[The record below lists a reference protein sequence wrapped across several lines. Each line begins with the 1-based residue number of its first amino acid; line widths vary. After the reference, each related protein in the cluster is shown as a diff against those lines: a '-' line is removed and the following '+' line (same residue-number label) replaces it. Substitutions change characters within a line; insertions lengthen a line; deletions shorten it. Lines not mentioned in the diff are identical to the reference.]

1 MRLDGYHSRGRLIAF
16 GVRAARRREGS
27 GVAAELAWVAAP
39 RASPRTRDR
48 VSASDIARVLPFALG
63 VAASPVPIVGVL
75 VILLGQRGR
84 VGSVVFAA
92 AWALGNALAI
102 GIAVVFAG
110 HIKQPRAHLDLPF
123 EGAVFL
129 LLGIGLI
136 VGAWLSRRGRKLSD
150 KPSKAPD
157 WVKAVDNLSPAGGA
171 LVALSNAVTSPKN
184 LALALGCG
192 ATIRGISP
200 FFGTETGL
208 ALVYVAVASTTVV
221 APVILYFVMGKKAEA
236 TLAGWKAYVTARSAS
251 VMEVTVFVFGIALA
265 VKGLI
270 NLLG

>member
-1 MRLDGYHSRGRLIAF
+1 
-16 GVRAARRREGS
+16 
-27 GVAAELAWVAAP
+27 
-39 RASPRTRDR
+39 
-48 VSASDIARVLPFALG
+48 VSAGDVARVLPFALG

-92 AWALGNALAI
+92 SWVLGNALAI
-102 GIAVVFAG
+102 GIAIIFAG
-110 HIKQPRAHLDLPF
+110 RIKQPRAHLDLPF
-123 EGAVFL
+123 EGAIYL
-129 LLGIGLI
+129 LLGIGLV

-150 KPSKAPD
+150 KPSRAPD

-192 ATIRGISP
+192 ALIRSMSP
-200 FFGTETGL
+200 AFGTETGL
-208 ALVYVAVASTTVV
+208 GLVYVVIASVTIVGPVV
-221 APVILYFVMGKKAEA
+221 VYFVMGKKAEA
-236 TLAGWKAYVTARSAS
+236 TLAGWKSYVTERSAS
-251 VMEVTVFVFGIALA
+251 VMELTVFVFGIALA

>member
-1 MRLDGYHSRGRLIAF
+1 MNAT
-16 GVRAARRREGS
+16 E
-27 GVAAELAWVAAP
+27 
-39 RASPRTRDR
+39 
-48 VSASDIARVLPFALG
+48 IARVLPFALG

-92 AWALGNALAI
+92 AWVLGNALAI

-110 HIKQPRAHLDLPF
+110 HIRQPRAQLDLPY
-123 EGAVFL
+123 EGAIFL
-129 LLGIGLI
+129 LLGIGL
-136 VGAWLSRRGRKLSD
+136 VAGAWLSRRGRKLSE
-150 KPSKAPD
+150 KESRAPD
-157 WVKAVDNLSPAGGA
+157 WVKAVDSLSPAGGA

-192 ATIRGISP
+192 AAIRSMSP
-200 FFGTETGL
+200 FFATDTTL
-208 ALVYVAVASTTVV
+208 ALVYVVVASITVV
-221 APVILYFVMGKKAEA
+221 VPVVVYFVMGEKAQA
-236 TLAGWKAYVTARSAS
+236 ALAGWKAYVTARSAS
-251 VMEVTVFVFGIALA
+251 VMEVTVFVFGVALA